1 MKKEFNIQA
10 IVPKLGFK
18 ITHKNM
24 SLPELGRFEKYG
36 YKFDF
41 DVYLETYGC
50 NLQRDFVWTLQ
61 QKQEFIFSLIKNVN
75 IPQVAIIIYSEENEE
90 SHSIYKVIDG
100 KQRLSTVMSFL
111 KDEFPITVD
120 DEDYLFSEL
129 PKDIKFMIEHYSP
142 TAQIAYSYYDDKI
155 SDDDLIKW
163 FNLLNFAGTE
173 QEKSHKDKLN
183 SLINK

>member
-18 ITHKNM
+18 IAHKDM
-24 SLPELGRFEKYG
+24 SLPELSRFERYG

-41 DVYLETYGC
+41 DVYLETKGC
-50 NLQRDFVWTLQ
+50 NLQRGFVWNLQ
-61 QKQEFIFSLIKNVN
+61 QKQEFIFSLLKDVN
-75 IPQVAIIIYSEENEE
+75 IPQFAVVVYSPSKDND
-90 SHSIYKVIDG
+90 HSVYKVIDG

-111 KDEFPITVD
+111 KGEFPITVD
-120 DEDYLFSEL
+120 EEDYLFSEL
-129 PKDIKFMIEHYSP
+129 PKDIKRIIEYWTP
-142 TAQIAYSYYDDKI
+142 RAQVAYSYYDDKI

>member
-1 MKKEFNIQA
+1 MFGFLRLFN
-10 IVPKLGFK
+10 G
-18 ITHKNM
+18 
-24 SLPELGRFEKYG
+24 
-36 YKFDF
+36 
-41 DVYLETYGC
+41 
-50 NLQRDFVWTLQ
+50 
-61 QKQEFIFSLIKNVN
+61 NVL
-75 IPQVAIIIYSEENEE
+75 
-90 SHSIYKVIDG
+90 KV
-100 KQRLSTVMSFL
+100 L
-111 KDEFPITVD
+111 KDGFPITVD